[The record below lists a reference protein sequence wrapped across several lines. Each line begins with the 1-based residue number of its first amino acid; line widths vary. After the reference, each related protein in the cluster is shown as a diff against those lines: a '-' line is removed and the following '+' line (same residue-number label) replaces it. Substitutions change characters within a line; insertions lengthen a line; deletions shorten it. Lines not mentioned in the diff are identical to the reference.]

1 MNGPSSLAGKTV
13 LITGGSS
20 GIGRRLALDMAAG
33 GATVVIASHD
43 PARLRVVEDEL
54 RAVRADALSVV
65 CDVARDDDV
74 TRMAD
79 DVLKRLGHI
88 DILVNNAGYAVYR
101 TFVDTDLSEVC
112 RLAEVNLVG
121 VMRCTRVF
129 LPAMVARRSGVIVN
143 MASIAGRVPLT
154 PNAVYGASKHGLV
167 ALSEALRYEL
177 APFSIRVHVVC
188 PGRAPD
194 TSFFEHETFRTRMPR
209 AETRYTVGVADI
221 SRATLKAI
229 ASGRFMTYVPRAL
242 GLVAWTVNALPW
254 LAKPVLGRLMA
265 ARVRSYYAAAAAG
278 HDA

>member
-1 MNGPSSLAGKTV
+1 M
-13 LITGGSS
+13 
-20 GIGRRLALDMAAG
+20 
-33 GATVVIASHD
+33 VIASHD

-129 LPAMVARRSGVIVN
+129 LPA
-143 MASIAGRVPLT
+143 
-154 PNAVYGASKHGLV
+154 
-167 ALSEALRYEL
+167 
-177 APFSIRVHVVC
+177 F
-188 PGRAPD
+188 
-194 TSFFEHETFRTRMPR
+194 
-209 AETRYTVGVADI
+209 
-221 SRATLKAI
+221 
-229 ASGRFMTYVPRAL
+229 
-242 GLVAWTVNALPW
+242 
-254 LAKPVLGRLMA
+254 
-265 ARVRSYYAAAAAG
+265 
-278 HDA
+278 